1 LISKPFVMDDNN
13 LVNFPNHVA
22 IIMDGNNRW
31 ASERNLPGVAGHQ
44 KGVERAREAVEF
56 AVKKGISTLTIFAFS
71 SENWGRPSE
80 EVNLLMK
87 LLNSALEEQVPNL
100 IENSVQ
106 LNFIGDLSQFDEDL
120 LEQMKNSEELTLC
133 NEEEKK
139 LDLVVAASYG
149 GRWDIVNAFNKLK
162 ESSKQNITESDLTS
176 LLSTSKFKDPDLC
189 IRTGNEQRISN
200 FLLWQ
205 LAYTELY
212 FPEILWPDFDDD
224 EFEKALSEYSSRTRR
239 FGDKSNFSL

>member
-1 LISKPFVMDDNN
+1 MEGKSPDTI
-13 LVNFPNHVA
+13 PNHVA

-44 KGVERAREAVEF
+44 KGVERARKAVEF
-56 AVKKGISTLTIFAFS
+56 AVNKGISTLTIFAFS
-71 SENWGRPSE
+71 SENWGRSNE

-87 LLNSALEEQVPNL
+87 LLNTALKEQVPNL

-106 LNFIGDLSQFDEDL
+106 LNFIGDLAQFDSDLLNQMKKSEDL
-120 LEQMKNSEELTLC
+120 TACDEK
-133 NEEEKK
+133 EKK

-149 GRWDIVNAFNKLK
+149 GRWDIINAVNNLKQLNK
-162 ESSKQNITESDLTS
+162 ENISEEDFTS
-176 LLSTSKFKDPDLC
+176 LLSTSKFRDPDLC
-189 IRTGNEQRISN
+189 IRTGKEQRISN

-212 FPEILWPDFDDD
+212 FPDLLWPDFDDY
-224 EFEKALSEYSSRTRR
+224 EFEKALLEYSTRTRR
-239 FGDKSNFSL
+239 FGDKSNFSS

>member
-1 LISKPFVMDDNN
+1 MKGKSPKTI
-13 LVNFPNHVA
+13 PNHVA

-71 SENWGRPSE
+71 SENWGRSNE

-87 LLNSALEEQVPNL
+87 LLNTSLKEQVPNL

-106 LNFIGDLSQFDEDL
+106 LNFIGDLTQFDSNLLNQMKKSEDL
-120 LEQMKNSEELTLC
+120 TAC
-133 NEEEKK
+133 NEKEKK

-149 GRWDIVNAFNKLK
+149 GRWDIINAVNSLK
-162 ESSKQNITESDLTS
+162 ESNKDKISEEDLTS
-176 LLSTSKFKDPDLC
+176 LLSTSKFRDPDLC
-189 IRTGNEQRISN
+189 IRTGKEQRISN

-212 FPEILWPDFDDD
+212 FPDLLWPDFDDG
-224 EFEKALSEYSSRTRR
+224 EFEKALLEYSTRTRR

>member
-1 LISKPFVMDDNN
+1 MEGKSPDNI
-13 LVNFPNHVA
+13 PNHVA

-71 SENWGRPSE
+71 SENWGRTNE
-80 EVNLLMK
+80 EINLLMQ
-87 LLNSALEEQVPNL
+87 LLNTALKEQVPNL
-100 IENSVQ
+100 IKNSVQ
-106 LNFIGDLSQFDEDL
+106 LNFIGDLAQFESDLLIQMKKSEDL
-120 LEQMKNSEELTLC
+120 TACDEK
-133 NEEEKK
+133 EKK

-149 GRWDIVNAFNKLK
+149 GRWDIINAVNNLK
-162 ESSKQNITESDLTS
+162 ELNKDKISEEDLTS

-189 IRTGNEQRISN
+189 IRTGKEQRISN

-212 FPEILWPDFDDD
+212 FPDLLWPDFDDD
-224 EFEKALSEYSSRTRR
+224 EFEKALLEYSTRTRR

>member
-1 LISKPFVMDDNN
+1 MEGKSPDNI
-13 LVNFPNHVA
+13 PNHVA

-31 ASERNLPGVAGHQ
+31 ASERKLPGVAGHQ

-56 AVKKGISTLTIFAFS
+56 AVKKEISTLTIFAFS
-71 SENWGRPSE
+71 SENWGRSNE

-87 LLNSALEEQVPNL
+87 LLNTALKEQVPNL

-106 LNFIGDLSQFDEDL
+106 LNFIGDLAQFDSDLLNQMKKSEDL
-120 LEQMKNSEELTLC
+120 TAC
-133 NEEEKK
+133 NEKEKK

-149 GRWDIVNAFNKLK
+149 GRWDIINAVNSLKKSNKDK
-162 ESSKQNITESDLTS
+162 ISEEDLTS
-176 LLSTSKFKDPDLC
+176 LLSTSKFRDPDLC
-189 IRTGNEQRISN
+189 IRTGKEKRISN

-212 FPEILWPDFDDD
+212 FPDLLWPDFDDD
-224 EFEKALSEYSSRTRR
+224 EFEKALLEYSTRTRR

>member
-1 LISKPFVMDDNN
+1 MEGKSPDNI
-13 LVNFPNHVA
+13 PNHVA

-56 AVKKGISTLTIFAFS
+56 SVKKGISILTIFAFS
-71 SENWGRPSE
+71 SENWGRSNE

-87 LLNSALEEQVPNL
+87 LLNTALKEQVPNL

-106 LNFIGDLSQFDEDL
+106 LNFIGDLTKFDADLLNQMKQSEDL
-120 LEQMKNSEELTLC
+120 TAC
-133 NEEEKK
+133 NEKEKK

-149 GRWDIVNAFNKLK
+149 GRWDIINAVNSLK
-162 ESSKQNITESDLTS
+162 ELNKDKISEEDLTS
-176 LLSTSKFKDPDLC
+176 LLSTSKFRDPDLC
-189 IRTGNEQRISN
+189 IRTGKEKRISN

-212 FPEILWPDFDDD
+212 FPDLLWPDFDDD
-224 EFEKALSEYSSRTRR
+224 EFEKALLEYSTRTRR

>member
-1 LISKPFVMDDNN
+1 MEGKSSENIPD
-13 LVNFPNHVA
+13 HVA

-31 ASERNLPGVAGHQ
+31 ASQRSLPGVAGHQ
-44 KGVERAREAVEF
+44 KGVQRAREAVEF
-56 AVKKGISTLTIFAFS
+56 AVEKGISTLTIFAFS
-71 SENWGRPSE
+71 SENWGRSNE

-87 LLNSALEEQVPNL
+87 LLNTALKEQVPNL

-106 LNFIGDLSQFDEDL
+106 LSFIGDLSQFDKEL
-120 LEQMKNSEELTLC
+120 VNQMKKSEELTVC
-133 NEEEKK
+133 ADKEKK

-149 GRWDIVNAFNKLK
+149 GRWDILNAINKLK
-162 ESSKQNITESDLTS
+162 KSNADDVSEADLNS
-176 LLSTSKFKDPDLC
+176 LLSTSRFKDPDLC
-189 IRTGNEQRISN
+189 IRTGKEQRISN

-212 FPEILWPDFDDD
+212 FPDLLWPDFNDD
-224 EFEKALSEYSSRTRR
+224 EFEKAITEYSTRTRR

>member
-1 LISKPFVMDDNN
+1 MKGKS
-13 LVNFPNHVA
+13 PNTIPSHVA

-31 ASERNLPGVAGHQ
+31 ASERSLPGVAGHQ

-71 SENWGRPSE
+71 SENWGRSND

-87 LLNSALEEQVPNL
+87 LLNTALKEQVPNL
-100 IENSVQ
+100 IKNSVQ
-106 LNFIGDLSQFDEDL
+106 LNFIGDLSQFDNELLNQMKKSEDL
-120 LEQMKNSEELTLC
+120 TACDDK
-133 NEEEKK
+133 EKK

-149 GRWDIVNAFNKLK
+149 GRWDIINAVNSLKDSNKEK
-162 ESSKQNITESDLTS
+162 ISEDDLTS
-176 LLSTSKFKDPDLC
+176 LLSTAKFNDPDLC
-189 IRTGNEQRISN
+189 IRTGKEQRISN

-212 FPEILWPDFDDD
+212 FPDLLWPDFNDD
-224 EFEKALSEYSSRTRR
+224 EFEKALIEYSTRTRR

>member
-1 LISKPFVMDDNN
+1 MEGKSPDTI
-13 LVNFPNHVA
+13 PNHVA

-31 ASERNLPGVAGHQ
+31 ASEMNLPGVAGHQ

-56 AVKKGISTLTIFAFS
+56 AVKKGIATLTIFAFS
-71 SENWGRPSE
+71 SENWGRSNE

-87 LLNSALEEQVPNL
+87 LLNTALEEQVPNL

-106 LNFIGDLSQFDEDL
+106 LNFIGDLSQFDRDLINQMKKSEDL
-120 LEQMKNSEELTLC
+120 TAC
-133 NEEEKK
+133 NEKEKK

-149 GRWDIVNAFNKLK
+149 GRWDIINAVNSLK
-162 ESSKQNITESDLTS
+162 ELNKDKISEEDLTS
-176 LLSTSKFKDPDLC
+176 LLSTSKFRDPDLC
-189 IRTGNEQRISN
+189 IRTGKEKRISN

-212 FPEILWPDFDDD
+212 FPDLLWPDFDDE
-224 EFEKALSEYSSRTRR
+224 EFEKALLEYSTRSRR

>member
-1 LISKPFVMDDNN
+1 MEGKSPDNI
-13 LVNFPNHVA
+13 PKHVA

-31 ASERNLPGVAGHQ
+31 ASENNLPGVAGHQ

-71 SENWGRPSE
+71 SENWGRSNE

-87 LLNSALEEQVPNL
+87 LLNTALKEQVPNL

-106 LNFIGDLSQFDEDL
+106 LNFIGDLTQFDSNLLNQMKKSEDL
-120 LEQMKNSEELTLC
+120 TAC
-133 NEEEKK
+133 NEKEKK

-149 GRWDIVNAFNKLK
+149 GRWDIINAVNSLK
-162 ESSKQNITESDLTS
+162 ESNKDKISEEDLTS
-176 LLSTSKFKDPDLC
+176 LLSTSKFRDPDLC
-189 IRTGNEQRISN
+189 IRTGKEQRISN

-212 FPEILWPDFDDD
+212 FPDLLWPDFDDG
-224 EFEKALSEYSSRTRR
+224 EFEKALLEYSTRTRR

>member
-87 LLNSALEEQVPNL
+87 LLNHALEEQVPNL

-120 LEQMKNSEELTLC
+120 LEQMKNSEQLTLC

-149 GRWDIVNAFNKLK
+149 GRWDIVNAFNKLN
-162 ESSKQNITESDLTS
+162 ESSKQNITENDLTS

-189 IRTGNEQRISN
+189 IRTGKEQRISN

-239 FGDKSNFSL
+239 FGDRSNFSL

>member
-1 LISKPFVMDDNN
+1 MEGKSPDTI
-13 LVNFPNHVA
+13 PNHVA

-31 ASERNLPGVAGHQ
+31 ASEKNLPGVAGHQ

-71 SENWGRPSE
+71 SENWGRSSE
-80 EVNLLMK
+80 EVNLLMQ
-87 LLNSALEEQVPNL
+87 LLNTALKEQVPNL

-106 LNFIGDLSQFDEDL
+106 LNFIGDLTQFDSDLLNQMKKSEDL
-120 LEQMKNSEELTLC
+120 TAC
-133 NEEEKK
+133 NEKEKK

-149 GRWDIVNAFNKLK
+149 GRWDIINAVNSLK
-162 ESSKQNITESDLTS
+162 ESNEDKISEEDLSS

-189 IRTGNEQRISN
+189 IRTGKEKRISN

-212 FPEILWPDFDDD
+212 FPDLLWPDFDDG
-224 EFEKALSEYSSRTRR
+224 EFEKALLEYSTRTRR

>member
-1 LISKPFVMDDNN
+1 MEGKSPDNI
-13 LVNFPNHVA
+13 PKHVA

-31 ASERNLPGVAGHQ
+31 ASENNLPGVAGHQ

-56 AVKKGISTLTIFAFS
+56 AVKKEISTLTIFAFS
-71 SENWGRPSE
+71 SENWGRSNE

-87 LLNSALEEQVPNL
+87 LLNTALKEQVPNL

-106 LNFIGDLSQFDEDL
+106 LNFIGDLTKFDADLLNQMKQSEDL
-120 LEQMKNSEELTLC
+120 TAC
-133 NEEEKK
+133 NAKEKK

-149 GRWDIVNAFNKLK
+149 GRWDIINAVNSLK
-162 ESSKQNITESDLTS
+162 ELNKDKISEEDLTS
-176 LLSTSKFKDPDLC
+176 LLSTSKFRDPDLC
-189 IRTGNEQRISN
+189 IRTGKEKRISN

-212 FPEILWPDFDDD
+212 FPDLLWPDFDDD
-224 EFEKALSEYSSRTRR
+224 EFEKALLEYSSRTRR

>member
-1 LISKPFVMDDNN
+1 MEGKSPDTI
-13 LVNFPNHVA
+13 PNHVA

-31 ASERNLPGVAGHQ
+31 ASEKNLPGVAGHQ

-71 SENWGRPSE
+71 SENWGRSNE
-80 EVNLLMK
+80 EVNLLMQ
-87 LLNSALEEQVPNL
+87 LLNTALKEQVPNL

-106 LNFIGDLSQFDEDL
+106 LNFIGDLTQFDSDLLNEMKKSEDL
-120 LEQMKNSEELTLC
+120 TVC
-133 NEEEKK
+133 NEKEKK

-149 GRWDIVNAFNKLK
+149 GRWDIINAFNSLK
-162 ESSKQNITESDLTS
+162 ESNKDKISEEDLTS
-176 LLSTSKFKDPDLC
+176 LLSTSKFRDPDLC
-189 IRTGNEQRISN
+189 IRTGKEKRISN

-212 FPEILWPDFDDD
+212 FPDLLWPDFDDD
-224 EFEKALSEYSSRTRR
+224 EFEKALLEYSTRTRR

>member
-1 LISKPFVMDDNN
+1 MEGKSSNTI
-13 LVNFPNHVA
+13 PNHVA

-71 SENWGRPSE
+71 SENWGRSND

-87 LLNSALEEQVPNL
+87 LLNTALKEQVPNL
-100 IENSVQ
+100 IKNSVQ
-106 LNFIGDLSQFDEDL
+106 LNFIGDLSQFDKEL
-120 LEQMKNSEELTLC
+120 LDQMRESEKLTSC
-133 NEEEKK
+133 DDKAK
-139 LDLVVAASYG
+139 QLDLVVAASYG
-149 GRWDIVNAFNKLK
+149 GRWDIVNAVNRLK
-162 ESSKQNITESDLTS
+162 DLSKKNISEDDLTS
-176 LLSTSKFKDPDLC
+176 LLSTAKFDDPDLC
-189 IRTGNEQRISN
+189 IRTGREQRISN

-212 FPEILWPDFDDD
+212 FPDLLWPDFNDD
-224 EFEKALSEYSSRTRR
+224 EFEKALLEFSTRTRR

>member
-1 LISKPFVMDDNN
+1 MEGKNPDTT
-13 LVNFPNHVA
+13 PNHVA

-31 ASERNLPGVAGHQ
+31 ASEKNLPGVAGHQ

-71 SENWGRPSE
+71 SENWGRSNE

-87 LLNSALEEQVPNL
+87 LLNTALKEQVPNL

-106 LNFIGDLSQFDEDL
+106 LNFIGDLTQFDSDLLNQMKKSEDL
-120 LEQMKNSEELTLC
+120 TAC
-133 NEEEKK
+133 NEKEKK

-149 GRWDIVNAFNKLK
+149 GRWDIVNAVNSLK
-162 ESSKQNITESDLTS
+162 ESNKDKISEEDLTS
-176 LLSTSKFKDPDLC
+176 LLSTSKFRDPDLC
-189 IRTGNEQRISN
+189 IRTGKEKRISN

-212 FPEILWPDFDDD
+212 FPDLLWPDFDDD
-224 EFEKALSEYSSRTRR
+224 EFEKALLEYSTRTRR

>member
-1 LISKPFVMDDNN
+1 MKGKS
-13 LVNFPNHVA
+13 PNTIPSHVA

-31 ASERNLPGVAGHQ
+31 ASERSLPGVAGHQ

-71 SENWGRPSE
+71 SENWGRSND

-87 LLNSALEEQVPNL
+87 LLNTALKEQVPNL
-100 IENSVQ
+100 VKNSVQ
-106 LNFIGDLSQFDEDL
+106 LNFIGDLSQFDNEL
-120 LEQMKNSEELTLC
+120 INQMEKSEELTAC
-133 NEEEKK
+133 DHEEKK

-149 GRWDIVNAFNKLK
+149 GRWDIINAVNSLKDSNKEK
-162 ESSKQNITESDLTS
+162 ISEDDLTS
-176 LLSTSKFKDPDLC
+176 LLSTAKFNDPDLC
-189 IRTGNEQRISN
+189 IRTGKEQRISN

-212 FPEILWPDFDDD
+212 FPDLLWPDFNDD
-224 EFEKALSEYSSRTRR
+224 EFEKALLEYSTRTRR
-239 FGDKSNFSL
+239 FGDRSNFSL